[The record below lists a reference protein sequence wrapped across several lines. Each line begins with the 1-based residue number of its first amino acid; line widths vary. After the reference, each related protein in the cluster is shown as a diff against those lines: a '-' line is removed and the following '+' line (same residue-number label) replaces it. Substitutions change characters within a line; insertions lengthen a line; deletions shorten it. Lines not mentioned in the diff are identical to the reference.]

1 MSVTQPR
8 YGREEVARR
17 GDEIYEREVR
27 PRLTTEDQGF
37 AAIDVDTGAYELGR
51 DERTAIDHLLARQPG
66 AQVWLRKIGSRY
78 THRFGPRPSAVSIRA
93 LSVS

>member
-1 MSVTQPR
+1 MSVPQPR

-37 AAIDVDTGAYELGR
+37 AAIDVETGTFELGR

-78 THRFGPRPSAVSIRA
+78 THRFGPRPSAGK
-93 LSVS
+93 LS